1 MIRGALSGITDLG
14 PQNDERLRRLRT
26 ALAIGGGFRLII
38 VEAEPGPIRREV
50 VRRIASW
57 AGRGEIGALAPVS
70 LDADA
75 SLAEQLAVGS
85 GVIVTGIAPPDPGEP
100 PARDWIAELNW
111 SRDALPRAVP
121 GPLILVVSQALHQ
134 ALFERA
140 PDLYSW
146 RRHTTH
152 VAVVSPRIAAPLASP
167 GDSYWLA
174 ERDRIRRGLGEVPRW
189 DREGYPHEHFIQ
201 AQARLDLIEVLL
213 QLGDRSSVSQ
223 YKREVPGAMDPVLD
237 DTSWRDG
244 NRMAMAV
251 LAQDKLVTVQRALLD
266 RDHAAAA
273 YWLPSAAEWYALG
286 THDREDLEP
295 DELLLARGRL
305 HALTGAW
312 DAATAELER
321 VQADRYAPL
330 THALARE
337 ALCQV
342 AFARGDLPLAR
353 RRVADLV
360 EVLRPRRDTWGPAI
374 AIRLAEAVV
383 EMYPEPIAALLD
395 AAPQDAEA
403 ESCRTRAITT
413 RCLRARRAWLL
424 DLPEL
429 ARAEL
434 ATARSWIRAED
445 PAEIRAL
452 LAACEA
458 GVALATGGGATAEIT
473 DSLDRA
479 CRLYRPGAPGH
490 AAVAGIALGQLWTER
505 ARPDLAV
512 AAYRRA
518 AEDARAAGDVALAG
532 DAELGEL
539 GTAIEDGSDEDV
551 THGRLR
557 ALLDQLACAGRIQS
571 EGAARAQLGRSLL
584 RRGLRDAA
592 VAELS
597 RARACFAASA
607 DAEGEAQVAKLLDAT
622 G

>member
-1 MIRGALSGITDLG
+1 MTPGARSSITDLG

-26 ALAIGGGFRLII
+26 VLALGGGFRLII

-50 VRRIASW
+50 LRRIIGW
-57 AGRGEIGALAPVS
+57 AGRDEIGVLATVP
-70 LDADA
+70 LDTDA
-75 SLAEQLAVGS
+75 PLVEQLAVGW
-85 GVIVTGIAPPDPGEP
+85 GVIVTGIAPPGSGEP

-111 SRDALPRAVP
+111 SRDALPRAIR

-152 VAVVSPRIAAPLASP
+152 VAVVSPRIAAPLSSP

-174 ERDRIRRGLGEVPRW
+174 ESDRIRRRLGEVPRW
-189 DREGYPHEHFIQ
+189 DREGYPHENFIQ
-201 AQARLDLIEVLL
+201 AQARLDLIGVLL
-213 QLGDRSSVSQ
+213 QLGDRSSVGQ
-223 YKREVPGAMDPVLD
+223 YQVDVPRAMDPVLD

-244 NRMAMAV
+244 NRMAMDV
-251 LAQDKLVTVQRALLD
+251 LAQEKLVTVQRALLD
-266 RDHAAAA
+266 RDHARAA
-273 YWLPSAAEWYALG
+273 YWLPSAVEWYALG
-286 THDREDLEP
+286 THEDSEP
-295 DELLLARGRL
+295 DDLVLARGCL
-305 HALTGAW
+305 HALTGSW
-312 DAATAELER
+312 DTATAELER

-342 AFARGDLPLAR
+342 AFARGDLLLAR

-374 AIRLAEAVV
+374 TIRLAEVVV
-383 EMYPEPIAALLD
+383 ETYPEPIAALLD
-395 AAPQDAEA
+395 AAPQEAEA
-403 ESCRTRAITT
+403 ESDRTHAIAT

-424 DLPEL
+424 DRPEL
-429 ARAEL
+429 ARTEL
-434 ATARSWIRAED
+434 AAAKQWVRAED

-458 GVALATGGGATAEIT
+458 SVALATGGGATAEIA

-479 CRLYRPGAPGH
+479 CQLYRPDAPDH
-490 AAVAGIALGQLWTER
+490 AAATGIVLGQLWAER
-505 ARPDLAV
+505 GQPDLAV
-512 AAYRRA
+512 AVYRRA
-518 AEDARAAGDVALAG
+518 AEDARAAGDIALAG
-532 DAELGEL
+532 DAEVGEL
-539 GTAIEDGSDEDV
+539 VAAIEAGIDEGD
-551 THGRLR
+551 TRDRLHAR
-557 ALLDQLACAGRIQS
+557 ADELSRAGRTQS
-571 EGAARAQLGRSLL
+571 EGMARAQLGRGLL

-597 RARACFAASA
+597 RARACFADTA
-607 DAEGEAQVAKLLDAT
+607 DADGEAQVTKLLDAT
-622 G
+622 A